1 MKLNKIVAAATTLAL
16 ALTLVACSGGT
27 STYAQETLDEVSGIK
42 VTAENAG
49 SDQEATTEG
58 AIEVE
63 EGDTIVISPDTT
75 KGSFHLTITAAD
87 GTNIYDDDAEGKVL
101 YTIAAAPGEYSVTT
115 SGNNVT
121 GWMTVFAQ
129 SQDEL
134 AAQDE
139 ALDSALEEAA
149 PEVAEAAETSAE

>member
-1 MKLNKIVAAATTLAL
+1 MKSFKLATTLAAL
-16 ALTLVACSGGT
+16 ALAATLCACTST
-27 STYAQETLDEVSGIK
+27 SSTYAQETLTDASGIK
-42 VTAENAG
+42 VTAENAD
-49 SDQEATTEG
+49 SSSSATTED
-58 AIEVE
+58 AITVN
-63 EGDTIVISPDTT
+63 EGDVIVISPFTD

-149 PEVAEAAETSAE
+149 PEAAEAAETSAE